1 MRSLM
6 VQYLKNI
13 PGALNLAVGDPPPGF
28 TPAVVIHALYVWIT
42 LDDKKI
48 SPRMNSRHC
57 GRSVARPLAPATWPS
72 DRRRGMRRSP

>member
-13 PGALNLAVGDPPPGF
+13 LGALNLAAGDLSPGF
-28 TPAVVIHALYVWIT
+28 TPVIAIRASDEWIM

-48 SPRMNSRHC
+48 SSWMNSGHC
-57 GRSVARPLAPATWPS
+57 GQSVARPLAPATWPS
-72 DRRRGMRRSP
+72 NHLRGMRRPP

>member
-13 PGALNLAVGDPPPGF
+13 SGALNLAADDPPLRF
-28 TPAVVIHALYVWIT
+28 ALAVVIRALDVCIT
-42 LDDKKI
+42 LNGKKI
-48 SPRMNSRHC
+48 SSRMNSRHC

-72 DRRRGMRRSP
+72 NRRRGMRRPS